1 MPLRRVLSFLAF
13 TLLASPG
20 LAAAQESGII
30 RGRVVDAGTGAP
42 LVGVQVRVEGTA
54 VGAQTAADGT
64 YAIVGV
70 PAGSRV
76 VSTRRVGY
84 APARAAVTVP
94 GGASASQDFA
104 LSVVAT
110 ALDEVV
116 VTALGQTTQQR
127 ALGTAQQTVS
137 GAAIAETQRENF
149 VNSLLGRVA
158 GVEVTS
164 SSGVPGAS
172 SMITIRGISSISS
185 SNQPLFIIDGLPLD
199 NKTLNT
205 QSLPSDF
212 PGSAIGFANRGI
224 DFTNRA
230 ADINPEDIESLVVL
244 KGPEASALY
253 GIDAANGAIVITTK
267 RGKPGQGGLEYNN
280 SFRVETTHGHPE
292 VQRKYSISGVG
303 TAAQRTFLFFGPPYA
318 DTTTFY
324 DNIDGFFRN
333 ALTQKHNLSFSG
345 AAQDNRINYRIASAL
360 TRQEGVVPNSQ
371 FDRINLTGSSG
382 ADINRWL
389 KADLSLSYAYANND
403 QPLKG
408 SDGPL
413 IGLLVWPQTDNARN
427 FLTATGVRRTLTTLA
442 ASAEIDNPW
451 FSVNRNKVSSKTN
464 RVIANAGLT
473 VTPFSWGN
481 IRTNIGADNYTNQNL
496 ILRHPESAVGFTANG
511 ILDQADDITRSI
523 NAQTVMNL
531 NNREITRS
539 LSISGLLGHFISDY
553 KSTTDG
559 LLGQNFLDPNFISV
573 NNALLRSSRTVIS
586 QRRLLSLFGSATLD
600 LNKYLY
606 LTVTGRNDWT
616 STIPKERNSFFY
628 PSVSTSFIFSD
639 AIPAIG
645 RHMTGKLRAAYAE
658 VGKDARPYAYS
669 TFLETKF
676 TSNGGYGYS
685 FWGPNPNLAPEFA
698 RSYEIGTELG
708 FLDNRLGIDATF
720 YRKQTKDA
728 ILNDVR
734 SSYATGFILLNL
746 NGAVTRNQGVEL
758 TLRATPIQRERFAWD
773 AIMNFESSR
782 GKVLKLPGEIPES
795 YLSDTW
801 LFGNVRN
808 GTKPGTSTRSLT
820 GLFYLRNNQGEILI
834 DPTTGLPIR
843 STDFFDAGYDRQ
855 PDYTIGLT
863 NTLRRG
869 RMSLSFLLDI
879 RKGGDVFN
887 ATEHYLT
894 QRGLATS
901 TLDRETPRVIKG
913 VLRDGKENT
922 ANPTVN
928 TIVVTPAIQTNY
940 YLNMS
945 EELFIE
951 KNINWLRLR
960 DVTFSFPLPGRFGR
974 SASGFVTATDLFL
987 LTNYTGMDP
996 VVNGNTAAVGGSSAQ
1011 GIDFGNFP
1019 MPRGVNF
1026 GIRTSF

>member
-1 MPLRRVLSFLAF
+1 MRQHRVLTCLALAVLAF
-13 TLLASPG
+13 PG
-20 LAAAQESGII
+20 LAAGQGAGII
-30 RGRVVDAGTGAP
+30 RGRITDAATGAP
-42 LVGVQVRVEGTA
+42 LLGVQVRVEGTP

-76 VSTRRVGY
+76 VTTRRVGY
-84 APARAAVTVP
+84 APGRAAVTVP
-94 GGASASQDFA
+94 EGESASHDFA
-104 LSVVAT
+104 LGAIAT
-110 ALDEVV
+110 TLNEVV
-116 VTALGQTTQQR
+116 ITALGQTAQQR
-127 ALGTAQQTVS
+127 SLGTAQQTVK
-137 GAAIAETQRENF
+137 GVEIAETQRENF
-149 VNSLLGRVA
+149 VNALQGRVA

-164 SSGVPGAS
+164 SSGVPGSS

-185 SNQPLFIIDGLPLD
+185 SNQPLFIIDGLPMD

-267 RGKPGQGGLEYNN
+267 RGRAGEGGLEYSNN
-280 SFRVETTHGHPE
+280 FRIESPRGHPE
-292 VQRKYSISGVG
+292 VQRRYGISGVG
-303 TAAQRTFLFFGPPYA
+303 SAVQRTFLYFGSPYP
-318 DTTTFY
+318 DNTNFY
-324 DNIDGFFRN
+324 DNINGFFRS
-333 ALTQKHNLSFSG
+333 ALTQKHSLSFSG
-345 AAQDNRINYRIASAL
+345 AAQENKINYRISSAI
-360 TRQEGVVPNSQ
+360 TRQQGVVPNSQ
-371 FDRINLTGSSG
+371 FNRINLTGSSG
-382 ADINRWL
+382 AQVNRWL
-389 KADLSLSYAYANND
+389 ATDVSLAYTDETND

-413 IGLLVWPQTDNARN
+413 IGLLVWPVTDNARDY
-427 FLTATGVRRTLTTLA
+427 LTATGVRRTLTTLA

-451 FSVNRNKVSSKTN
+451 FSVQRNKVGSKTN
-464 RVIANAGLT
+464 RLIANVGLT
-473 VTPFSWGN
+473 LTPFSWGN
-481 IRTNIGADNYTNQNL
+481 IKTNIGADSYTNQNQ
-496 ILRHPESAVGFTANG
+496 ILRHPESSLGFVANG
-511 ILDQADDITRSI
+511 ILDEADDITRSI
-523 NAQTVMNL
+523 NTLTLL
-531 NNREITRS
+531 NVNSHDITQS
-539 LSISGLLGHFISDY
+539 LSITGFIGHSLSDY

-586 QRRLLSLFGSATLD
+586 QRRLLSLFGQATLD
-600 LNKYLY
+600 LKKYLY

-616 STIPKERNSFFY
+616 STIPPARNSFFY
-628 PSVSTSFIFSD
+628 PSISTSFIFSD
-639 AIPAIG
+639 AFPSIG
-645 RHMTGKLRAAYAE
+645 NFMTGKLRAAYAE
-658 VGKDARPYAYS
+658 VGKDARPYAYN

-676 TSNGGYGYS
+676 TSYGGYGYS
-685 FWGPNPNLAPEFA
+685 FWAPNPNLSPEFA

-734 SSYATGFILLNL
+734 TSYGTGFVLLNL
-746 NGAVTRNQGVEL
+746 NGAVTRNQGVEIS
-758 TLRATPIQRERFAWD
+758 LRTTPIRRERFSWD
-773 AIMNFESSR
+773 ALMNFESSR
-782 GKVLKLPGEIPES
+782 GRVLALPGDIPES
-795 YLSDTW
+795 YISDTF
-801 LFGNVRN
+801 LYGNVRN
-808 GTKPGTSTRSLT
+808 GTKPGSSTRALT
-820 GLFYLRNNQGEILI
+820 GLFYLRNNRGEILI

-843 STDFFDAGYDRQ
+843 SSDFFDAGYDRQ
-855 PDYTIGLT
+855 PKYTIGLT

-869 RMSLSFLLDI
+869 RMSLSFLFDI

-901 TLDRETPRVIKG
+901 TLDREQPRVIKG
-913 VLRDGKENT
+913 VLRDGKENS
-922 ANPTVN
+922 ANPTEN
-928 TIVVTPAIQTNY
+928 TIVVVPSIQTTY
-940 YLNMS
+940 YTTMS

-960 DVTFSFPLPGRFGR
+960 DVTFSFPLPGRFGK
-974 SASGFVTATDLFL
+974 SASGFVTGTDLL
-987 LTNYTGMDP
+987 MLTNYTGLDP
-996 VVNGNTAAVGGSSAQ
+996 AVNANTAAVAGSSAQ

-1019 MPRGVNF
+1019 AARGVNF
-1026 GIRTSF
+1026 GIKTTF